1 MATSRRRPLFC
12 QPIHISKS
20 SIHHGNKETSDFEA
34 KACRFPSIRMQSK
47 QLASTCPSSQ
57 LLHLDVDPHPCPP
70 LSSWCYHPSNWAT
83 ATEGTRIDRTK
94 QLKDLR
100 HFQCMLASKP
110 WPLGKSYQSYHHGLH
125 FLSPC
130 GTARIVR
137 RQTPPIKGNNKILL
151 YYVQHHTLQPNS
163 PELPINPR
171 FLRKK
176 QTKQLSLPLVSTV
189 TGTISSLNQPFFWA
203 SKASG

>member
-70 LSSWCYHPSNWAT
+70 LSSWCYHPSHWAT

-100 HFQCMLASKP
+100 HFQCRLASKP
-110 WPLGKSYQSYHHGLH
+110 WPLGKSYQSYHHSLH
-125 FLSPC
+125 LLSPC

-137 RQTPPIKGNNKILL
+137 RQTPPKKATTKYWYTMYNTTHCNRTHLSFPSIH
-151 YYVQHHTLQPNS
+151 V
-163 PELPINPR
+163 